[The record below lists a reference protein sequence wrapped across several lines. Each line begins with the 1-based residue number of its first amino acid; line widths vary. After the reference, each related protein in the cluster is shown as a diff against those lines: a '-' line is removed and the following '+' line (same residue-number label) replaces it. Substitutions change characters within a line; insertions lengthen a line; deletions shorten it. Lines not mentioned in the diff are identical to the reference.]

1 MVVDERV
8 LNVLDV
14 LVGSF
19 VEVEEDEVVDDRTLA
34 VAVAGGAH

>member
-8 LNVLDV
+8 LDVLDV
-14 LVGSF
+14 LVDNF
-19 VEVEEDEVVDDRTLA
+19 VEVEEDEVVEGRMLA